1 MPPAFLTSQP
11 DANSLRVS
19 LQSGACNAESIC
31 EELLTEVATRDPQ
44 LQAFAWLEPEHIRQ
58 QAQRLDAQFA
68 RSGPVGPAH
77 GLPLALKDIID
88 TAGIPTENGTALDLS
103 LIHI

>member
-19 LQSGACNAESIC
+19 LQSGACNAESVC
-31 EELLTEVATRDPQ
+31 EELLMEVATRDPQ

-68 RSGPVGPAH
+68 RSGPVGPVH
-77 GLPLALKDIID
+77 GLPMALKLS
-88 TAGIPTENGTALDLS
+88 PQLLRLS